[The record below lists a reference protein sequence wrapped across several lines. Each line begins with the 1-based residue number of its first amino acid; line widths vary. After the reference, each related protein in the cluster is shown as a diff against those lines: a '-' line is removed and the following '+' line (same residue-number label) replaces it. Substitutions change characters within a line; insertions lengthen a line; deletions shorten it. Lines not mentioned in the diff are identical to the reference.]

1 MDLKSPQFWRKIN
14 SIDLPLVVTVISATG
29 SRYVL
34 PKMTEHAQSFTCKGS
49 TWTLPRGPAAS
60 AIKKHSLSTGP
71 LPPKESTNCPLDVS
85 CRSITW
91 TVLFRSQRV
100 EVDSFPVGYGSM
112 NVVDIFLKLVW
123 LCYTSAKWPSRSWNK
138 SVNDELH
145 LGPTDQ
151 YREQGLHRPPVGV
164 LDYCGYS
171 VHLFTNSS
179 FFQPPC

>member
-112 NVVDIFLKLVW
+112 NVVDIFSKIGMAVLHFREVTFKVLKQISQW
-123 LCYTSAKWPSRSWNK
+123 WTPPRTY
-138 SVNDELH
+138 
-145 LGPTDQ
+145 GP
-151 YREQGLHRPPVGV
+151 V
-164 LDYCGYS
+164 
-171 VHLFTNSS
+171 
-179 FFQPPC
+179 

>member
-29 SRYVL
+29 SKYVL

-112 NVVDIFLKLVW
+112 NVVDIFSKIGMAVLHFREVTFKVLKQISQW
-123 LCYTSAKWPSRSWNK
+123 WTPPRTY
-138 SVNDELH
+138 
-145 LGPTDQ
+145 GP
-151 YREQGLHRPPVGV
+151 V
-164 LDYCGYS
+164 
-171 VHLFTNSS
+171 
-179 FFQPPC
+179 